1 MSSTKIFTSH
11 WNYVLDVVIL
21 PKFGNSSISVRLI
34 KTSILEKPIFYVF
47 SWFNFNNLGLALGN
61 ALRFYISEAKRSKLE
76 VKVLGASSYD
86 SRIYRGKNGRWFF
99 SPSPLRFTYLIA
111 LITSQSSVYFFN
123 TSLFSSLKAK
133 TKYLFP

>member
-47 SWFNFNNLGLALGN
+47 SWFNFNNSGPALDN
-61 ALRFYISEAKRSKLE
+61 ALTFYISVAKGSKLK
-76 VKVLGASSYD
+76 VKVLGATSYD
-86 SRIYRGKNGRWFF
+86 SRSYRRKMVEGFF
-99 SPSPLRFTYLIA
+99 SPSPSWMVKLWN
-111 LITSQSSVYFFN
+111 YF
-123 TSLFSSLKAK
+123 LKK
-133 TKYLFP
+133 WLQCKHSKKEKKQQLKKN